1 MSCAEVGDALR
12 CPASKFITHT
22 LSNLTFLILLTA
34 GTFRLGDKIYP
45 ITSTEDLISNR
56 FDTLTYD
63 EQLDSHRQTDR
74 QTDREEDRQTERQ
87 RGRGTGGRTTGQSS
101 TQHVSSCERTHHQ
114 HSSLHHDLDS
124 RSVALITLVQ
134 SHDRRVQL
142 TSLSQTHEVSWEQG
156 VYS

>member
-74 QTDREEDRQTERQ
+74 QTERKTDRQRDREAEGQAEEQLDSLLRNTFRPANVLITNIQVCIMIWIL
-87 RGRGTGGRTTGQSS
+87 GQS
-101 TQHVSSCERTHHQ
+101 
-114 HSSLHHDLDS
+114 L
-124 RSVALITLVQ
+124 
-134 SHDRRVQL
+134 
-142 TSLSQTHEVSWEQG
+142 
-156 VYS
+156 

>member
-74 QTDREEDRQTERQ
+74 QTDRKTDRQ
-87 RGRGTGGRTTGQSS
+87 RGRETERQADEQLDSLLRNTFRPANVLITNIQVCIMIWILGQS
-101 TQHVSSCERTHHQ
+101 
-114 HSSLHHDLDS
+114 L
-124 RSVALITLVQ
+124 
-134 SHDRRVQL
+134 
-142 TSLSQTHEVSWEQG
+142 
-156 VYS
+156 